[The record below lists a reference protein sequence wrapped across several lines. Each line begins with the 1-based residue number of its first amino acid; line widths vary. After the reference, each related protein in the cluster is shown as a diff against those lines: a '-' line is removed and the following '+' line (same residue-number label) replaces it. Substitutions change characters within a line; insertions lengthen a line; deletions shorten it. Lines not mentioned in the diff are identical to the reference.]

1 MRELRRPWNADY
13 RGGGGG
19 WILYPP
25 LSGAAPP
32 TVQPVGCPPAGWD
45 RARLDGLK
53 AAKFEIVDERPR
65 QALATAITSCLASPE
80 PSLRDGIAFEALTH
94 MLRARQLDD
103 ATMRAL
109 LVDLTA
115 RLQAPDPYGFGQS
128 FAALVLS
135 EVARA
140 DRVQAFLTDDE
151 RVKLLVDAQH
161 WFIDI
166 SDYRGFDDTDGW
178 RHAVAHGSDLL
189 MQLALNSKI
198 DADGLRLI
206 VSAVGAQAAPQT
218 HAYIHG
224 ESERLA
230 RPVLFAAARGVMD
243 EAAWGGV
250 AKGDR
255 DAEGCRRS
263 LFERGRAGVAAQYA
277 GFRSDA
283 LCQRRAWCRSRR
295 RRDAAGPGSGIEGHT
310 LDMRPARH
318 TGWRSCAALLVW
330 SRSGVGGGIEAFRGL
345 F

>member
-1 MRELRRPWNADY
+1 MKMIPALALALALAACANSGDPGMPAT
-13 RGGGGG
+13 GGGGG

-45 RARLDGLK
+45 RTRLDGLK

-243 EAAWGGV
+243 EAAWGEWLK
-250 AKGDR
+250 AIATPK
-255 DAEGCRRS
+255 DAGAVFSSE
-263 LFERGRAGVAAQYA
+263 AGLAWRHNTQAFVQ
-277 GFRSDA
+277 A
-283 LCQRRAWCRSRR
+283 LYVNVVLGA
-295 RRDAAGPGSGIEGHT
+295 DPA
-310 LDMRPARH
+310 DDVMRP
-318 TGWRSCAALLVW
+318 GLEAALKA
-330 SRSGVGGGIEAFRGL
+330 IP
-345 F
+345 

>member
-1 MRELRRPWNADY
+1 MKMIPALALALALAACANSGDSGMPTTG
-13 RGGGGG
+13 GGGGG

-45 RARLDGLK
+45 RTRLDGLK

-243 EAAWGGV
+243 EAAWGEWLK
-250 AKGDR
+250 AIATPK
-255 DAEGCRRS
+255 DAGAVFSSE
-263 LFERGRAGVAAQYA
+263 AGLAWRHNTQAFVQ
-277 GFRSDA
+277 A
-283 LCQRRAWCRSRR
+283 LYVNVVLGA
-295 RRDAAGPGSGIEGHT
+295 DPA
-310 LDMRPARH
+310 DDVMRP
-318 TGWRSCAALLVW
+318 GLEAAL
-330 SRSGVGGGIEAFRGL
+330 EAIP
-345 F
+345 